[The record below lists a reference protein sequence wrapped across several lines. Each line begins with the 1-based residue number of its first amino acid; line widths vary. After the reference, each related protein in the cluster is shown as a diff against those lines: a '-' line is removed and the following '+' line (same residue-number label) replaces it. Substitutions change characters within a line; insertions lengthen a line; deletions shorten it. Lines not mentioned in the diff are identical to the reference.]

1 MAVGLSGDAQIVA
14 TNQNTRPM
22 LVNTWKVDMF
32 NWPGLFVTTAVQCV
46 LIGRLCAIMSQ
57 KWKQAR
63 QRVWQNYHWKV
74 ALNLVLAH
82 CFFLE
87 LESYIVSKM
96 SKLTSNR
103 KADLLRLGGGV
114 TGQEGLKLVFWTKIT
129 PFYWRRFVC
138 CCQPTPLPKTAKS
151 IICWEL
157 ERGPDIG
164 GGRFWLWKAW
174 QKVFKWEE
182 VETARVQMWAEHRCS
197 VCGDRLA
204 SASSLAV
211 HMRNHIGDKL
221 FACDLCDQSFAFLA
235 YMQQHKQFHRPTKD
249 FGCNICGKKYQTM
262 NFFIVTIKSHIND
275 YGWSSNVKT
284 FTLNFYIIICCLD
297 CQRQYNFIRT

>member
-129 PFYWRRFVC
+129 PFYWRKFC
-138 CCQPTPLPKTAKS
+138 LLLSAHSSAKDS
-151 IICWEL
+151 QVHNLLRTRAWTRHWRWSVLTVESVAK
-157 ERGPDIG
+157 GFQVG
-164 GGRFWLWKAW
+164 GSWNNTSPNVGRA
-174 QKVFKWEE
+174 QV
-182 VETARVQMWAEHRCS
+182 
-197 VCGDRLA
+197 
-204 SASSLAV
+204 
-211 HMRNHIGDKL
+211 
-221 FACDLCDQSFAFLA
+221 
-235 YMQQHKQFHRPTKD
+235 
-249 FGCNICGKKYQTM
+249 
-262 NFFIVTIKSHIND
+262 
-275 YGWSSNVKT
+275 
-284 FTLNFYIIICCLD
+284 
-297 CQRQYNFIRT
+297 